1 MSPTTSFDPATHTY
15 TIDGEPVPSV
25 TDICSVLTAGK
36 YSGGQGIIA
45 AARARGTA
53 VHELCEAYD
62 YGTLEEVPA
71 ELAGYV
77 KAWADFCRD
86 YRPEW
91 LYIEHEMYSKELQMA
106 GTCDRIGVIDG
117 KTCVV
122 DIKTTANMDRASK
135 LALACQLFAYEV
147 LYYRQHKE
155 KIDGDSLGVQL
166 KRDGNY
172 TVHTL
177 TGISDRHA
185 AHVGSLLASCREIYY
200 AVNGRPLWKTKN

>member
-1 MSPTTSFDPATHTY
+1 MTYGFDPSTHTY
-15 TIDGEPVPSV
+15 TIDGVAVPSV
-25 TDICSVLTAGK
+25 TEICSVLTAGK
-36 YSGGQGIIA
+36 YSGGQGVID

-91 LYIEHEMYSKELQMA
+91 LFVEHMMFSKELQMA

-117 KTCVV
+117 KRVVV
-122 DIKTTANMDRASK
+122 DIKTTASMDRASK

-147 LYYRQHKE
+147 LYYRQHLE
-155 KIDGDSLGVQL
+155 KIDGDSFGVQL
-166 KRDGNY
+166 KRDGTY
-172 TVHTL
+172 TVHTMMNIANKHL
-177 TGISDRHA
+177 
-185 AHVGSLLASCREIYY
+185 AHIGSLLSSCREIYF
-200 AVNGRPLWKTKN
+200 AVNGRKEWKNE

>member
-1 MSPTTSFDPATHTY
+1 MNEFDAATHTY
-15 TIDGEPVPSV
+15 TIDGVTVPSV
-25 TDICSVLTAGK
+25 TEICSVLTSGK
-36 YSGGQGIIA
+36 YSGGQGVIA

-62 YGTLEEVPA
+62 YGTLEEVPI

-91 LYIEHEMYSKELQMA
+91 LYIEHPMYSKELQMA

-117 KTCVV
+117 KMCVV
-122 DIKTTANMDRASK
+122 DVKTTANMGRASK

-147 LYYRQHKE
+147 LYYRQHDE
-155 KIDGDSLGVQL
+155 RTDGDSFGVQL
-166 KRDGNY
+166 KRAGSY
-172 TVHTL
+172 AVHTMVD
-177 TGISDRHA
+177 IANKYS
-185 AHVGSLLASCREIYY
+185 AHIGSLLASCREIYF
-200 AVNGRPLWKTKN
+200 AVNGRKEWKNE